1 MKEILDMKIIS
12 TTFNAI
18 NGQIG
23 LESSDTIVLYIEV

>member
-12 TTFNAI
+12 TTFNSI